1 MSILIINESLFLG
14 EDRKTSLRL
23 RSLQDAFHLKL
34 KAMSHHKMKLR
45 ALTNALLI
53 CILITLIILI
63 LTSCAPVK
71 IVPPASC
78 LNSEW
83 IIKK

>member
-1 MSILIINESLFLG
+1 MKDNEEILKVVSEG
-14 EDRKTSLRL
+14 VKTSLWVG
-23 RSLQDAFHLKL
+23 ATTGFCVGVIV
-34 KAMSHHKMKLR
+34 
-45 ALTNALLI
+45 TVLI
-53 CILITLIILI
+53 VL